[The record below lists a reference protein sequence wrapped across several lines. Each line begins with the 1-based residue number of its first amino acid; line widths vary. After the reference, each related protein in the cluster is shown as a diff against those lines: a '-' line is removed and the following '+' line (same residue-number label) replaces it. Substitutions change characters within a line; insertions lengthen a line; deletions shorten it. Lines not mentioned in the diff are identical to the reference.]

1 VLAQRG
7 HRRALR
13 GPRASYGVRG
23 RDGEF
28 QQDQG
33 ARAQHGGGR
42 VGPRRERRRD
52 LDENLAVACA
62 AHCAGDLSTRE
73 DWCKY
78 IVKQFAHF
86 GGPYYLIVTVGSS
99 GKVERGKVV
108 VKEYMAKLKIPDA
121 NFRVALLNKYGGVGV
136 TNGMLFAQ
144 EGASFEFGDEAKRS
158 RKRKQTFLL

>member
-1 VLAQRG
+1 MAFADETGNFSKIKALGPNTAVAVSGLA
-7 HRRALR
+7 
-13 GPRASYGVRG
+13 ASGGVI
-23 RDGEF
+23 
-28 QQDQG
+28 
-33 ARAQHGGGR
+33 
-42 VGPRRERRRD
+42 V